1 MGKSKRATM
10 RDVAE
15 KAGVSVATV
24 SRVINN
30 ETSVSAR
37 IRKRVEEAVDE
48 LQYEHKA
55 LSADKKKGPSR
66 VGLIIPDITNPYFPC
81 LVEGI
86 SKAARVYGVEIL
98 LGNSSEDTEAEKFY
112 FEEFL
117 DSGVDG
123 IIYIPFSVDNE
134 PLVIELIQ
142 KEFPIVFLDREADI
156 ENISSV
162 TSNNEEGAY
171 QATTYLLS
179 LGHRDIL
186 FISGPPH
193 FSTSTSRLAG
203 YKKGL
208 AEYGLEC
215 RNELIVHGDTKQESG
230 YVRTKTFLEDNPGAI
245 TAIFASNDF
254 MAFGAW
260 EAVEGRGLK
269 VPDDISI
276 VGYDDIYFSK
286 FVSLTTIAQPGF
298 EIGRNSLMLLMDLIN
313 ERRQPPQKIVLRDS
327 LIIRRS
333 CKKI

>member
-1 MGKSKRATM
+1 MTKSNRPTM

-30 ETSVSAR
+30 ESSVSDQ
-37 IRKRVEEAVDE
+37 IRGKVVEAVDE
-48 LQYEHKA
+48 LQYKHKA
-55 LSADKKKGPSR
+55 LSNDKKKQANR
-66 VGLIIPDITNPYFPC
+66 IGLIIPDITNPYFPC
-81 LVEGI
+81 LIEGI

-98 LGNSSEDTEAEKFY
+98 LGNSSEDTGAERLY
-112 FEEFL
+112 FEDFL
-117 DSGVDG
+117 DSDVDG
-123 IIYIPFSVDNE
+123 IIYIPFSVDND
-134 PLVIELIQ
+134 PLVRELVE

-156 ENISSV
+156 DNISSV

-203 YKKGL
+203 YKRGL
-208 AEYGLEC
+208 AEYGLEW
-215 RNELIVHGDTKQESG
+215 RRDLIVHGDTKQESG
-230 YVRTKTFLEDNPGAI
+230 YKKTKSFLENHPGAI

-260 EAVEGRGLK
+260 EAVEQSGYK

-276 VGYDDIYFSK
+276 AGYDDIYFSK

-298 EIGRNSLMLLMDLIN
+298 EIGRNSLILLMDLIN
-313 ERRQPPQKIVLRDS
+313 KRRQPPQKIILRDS

>member
-1 MGKSKRATM
+1 MSKSKRSTM
-10 RDVAE
+10 RDVAD

-30 ETSVSAR
+30 ESSVSDQ
-37 IRKRVEEAVDE
+37 IRKVVEEAVEE
-48 LQYEHKA
+48 LHYEHKA
-55 LSADKKKGPSR
+55 QTADRKKVADR
-66 VGLIIPDITNPYFPC
+66 IGLIIPDITNPYFPC

-86 SKAARVYGVEIL
+86 SKAARVYGFEVL
-98 LGNSSEDTEAEKFY
+98 LGNASEDSEAEKFY

-117 DSGVDG
+117 ESGVDG
-123 IIYIPFSVDNE
+123 IIYIPFSVDND
-134 PLVIELIQ
+134 PLVRKLVE

-156 ENISSV
+156 KNISSV

-193 FSTSTSRLAG
+193 FSTSSSRLAG
-203 YKKGL
+203 YKRGL
-208 AEYGLEC
+208 AEYGLKW

-230 YVRTKTFLEDNPGAI
+230 YKRTKAFLEAHPGAI

-260 EAVEGRGLK
+260 EAVEQIGYK

-286 FVSLTTIAQPGF
+286 FISLTTIAQPGF
-298 EIGRNSLMLLMDLIN
+298 EIGRNSLILLVDLIN
-313 ERRQPPQKIVLRDS
+313 KRRQPPQKIVLRDS